1 MQKFTTLQSIA
12 APFARDNVDTDMII
26 PKQFLTTVSRKGLG
40 AGLFYDLRYDDKGS
54 WDSKLLLDKETYKSA
69 SILVVGANFGCGSSR
84 EHAPWALLD
93 AGYRCLI
100 GSSFA
105 DIFYNNCFKNGMLPI
120 VLPQEQAAQ
129 LMSYAEAAARLTVD
143 LPKQTVHVEGVERVF
158 PFDIDGARKRA
169 LLEGLDDIAMTL
181 KQEKAISAFE
191 QRDSVQRPWLWAS
204 P

>member
-1 MQKFTTLQSIA
+1 MQKFTTLRSIA
-12 APFARDNVDTDMII
+12 APFARDHVDTDMII

-40 AGLFYDLRYDDKGS
+40 AGLFYDLRYDDKGAWNS
-54 WDSKLLLDKETYKSA
+54 SLLLDKKVYKGA
-69 SILVVGANFGCGSSR
+69 AILVVGDNFGCGSSR

-100 GSSFA
+100 GAGFA

-120 VLPQEQAAQ
+120 VLPKQQVGQLMQAA
-129 LMSYAEAAARLTVD
+129 EAVAYMTVD
-143 LPKQTVHVEGVERVF
+143 LPQQTVSVEGTQQVF
-158 PFDIDGARKRA
+158 SFDIDETRKRA

-181 KQEKAISAFE
+181 KEEDSIRAFE
-191 QRDSVQRPWLWAS
+191 ERDRTQRPWLWAS